1 MFMEKATQITV
12 DTTASLKARFKTQ
25 CILRDT
31 SMVEMVNLLAQAW
44 MEDPDII
51 VPFPERIRRAGLSPH
66 PENHSKA
73 NVSGNLVPN
82 PEQKNSL
89 VSDELRAI
97 ESSVQELPREIR
109 QKVIDLVGALVN
121 AFGTIPEDDLALRI
135 IEGAIRATKEEH
147 EKGPALPTDRPAGDD
162 ES

>member
-1 MFMEKATQITV
+1 MMEAVNTLVVAWIADPEIT
-12 DTTASLKARFKTQ
+12 
-25 CILRDT
+25 
-31 SMVEMVNLLAQAW
+31 
-44 MEDPDII
+44 
-51 VPFPERIRRAGLSPH
+51 VPFPERIRRAGLSAHSEH
-66 PENHSKA
+66 PSKA
-73 NVSGNLVPN
+73 NVSSAPVPN

-97 ESSVQELPREIR
+97 ESSVQQLPREIR
-109 QKVIDLVGALVN
+109 PKVLDLIGALVGA
-121 AFGTIPEDDLALRI
+121 FGSIPEDDLALRI